1 MPKNPN
7 LGNRFTCFRCGT
19 KFYDLNSDPSLCPDC
34 GADQADAPSLNPAKR
49 LRSRSTAP
57 RKDEEKKAAEEDE
70 EEESEAEDKAGV
82 SPLEVLDSAEA
93 AGEEED

>member
-19 KFYDLNSDPSLCPDC
+19 KFYDLNNDPSLCPDC
-34 GADQADAPSLNPAKR
+34 GADQVDAPSLNPAKR

-57 RKDEEKKAAEEDE
+57 RKDDEKKAAEEE
-70 EEESEAEDKAGV
+70 GAGPGPRRKQRAKQEAR
-82 SPLEVLDSAEA
+82 SR
-93 AGEEED
+93 